1 MTRTTYDDGEL
12 ESVVLLSGRGTNNSF
27 FIIESS
33 VSCFLPSQSDVFK
46 LFWSNEADSKQVHLP
61 ISKTIYDYRT
71 GVEHLDV

>member
-33 VSCFLPSQSDVFK
+33 VSCFLPVLIQRTLEK
-46 LFWSNEADSKQVHLP
+46 PKADSKQVHLP
-61 ISKTIYDYRT
+61 ISKTIYD
-71 GVEHLDV
+71 